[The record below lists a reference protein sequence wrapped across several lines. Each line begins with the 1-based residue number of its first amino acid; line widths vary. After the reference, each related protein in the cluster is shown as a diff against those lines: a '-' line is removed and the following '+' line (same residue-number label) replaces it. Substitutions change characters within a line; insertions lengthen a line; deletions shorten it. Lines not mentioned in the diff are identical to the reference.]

1 MINAKE
7 LRKKYFPKDDVE
19 FVDAMNEIEKQVIA
33 AAEQHEDH
41 VVVGVPKELKER
53 IKSALE
59 DDDYTVCSAAL
70 GRRDEFMGTNTHT
83 YITVMWPEDLVFWD
97 ER

>member
-7 LRKKYFPKDDVE
+7 LRNKYFPKDDTALVN
-19 FVDAMNEIEKQVIA
+19 AMNEIEKQIIA
-33 AAEQHEDH
+33 AAEKKEDY
-41 VVVGVPKELKER
+41 VVVGIPKALKER

-59 DDDYTVCSAAL
+59 DSYYTVGSAAL
-70 GRRDEFMGTNTHT
+70 GRRDDSMGTNTHT
-83 YITVMWPEDLVFWD
+83 YITVMWPEDLVFLD